1 MRQMRGVCPLQE
13 KVDPY
18 IKTATARTYEWL
30 CGAYD
35 EADGPTVTMPLQ
47 TFALICGFSSEDL
60 YDEMVTVMERLE
72 SFTLITIEY
81 LDSENERIT
90 VSFGGKNDT

>member
-1 MRQMRGVCPLQE
+1 MQE
-13 KVDPY
+13 RVDPY

-47 TFALICGFSSEDL
+47 TFALICGFSSEEL
-60 YDEMVTVMERLE
+60 YNEMITVMERLE
-72 SFTLITIEY
+72 RFNLIQIEY
-81 LDSENERIT
+81 LDYENERIT
-90 VSFGGKNDT
+90 VSFGEKKQ

>member
-13 KVDPY
+13 RVDPY

-47 TFALICGFSSEDL
+47 TFALICGFSSEEL
-60 YDEMVTVMERLE
+60 YNEMITVMERLE
-72 SFTLITIEY
+72 RFNLIQIEY
-81 LDSENERIT
+81 LDYENERIT
-90 VSFGGKNDT
+90 VSFGEKKQ

>member
-1 MRQMRGVCPLQE
+1 MQE
-13 KVDPY
+13 RVDPY

-47 TFALICGFSSEDL
+47 TFALICGFSSEEL
-60 YDEMVTVMERLE
+60 YNEMITVMERLE
-72 SFTLITIEY
+72 RFNLIQIEY
-81 LDSENERIT
+81 LDYENERIT
-90 VSFGGKNDT
+90 VSFGEKKKNNDA